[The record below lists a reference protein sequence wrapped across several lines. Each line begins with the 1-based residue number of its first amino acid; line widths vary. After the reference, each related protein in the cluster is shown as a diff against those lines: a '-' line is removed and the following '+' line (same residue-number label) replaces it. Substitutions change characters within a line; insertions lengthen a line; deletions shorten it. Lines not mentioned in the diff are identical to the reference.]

1 MEYYTQL
8 TVLAAT
14 AEASADE
21 GILAALGIDWMLLA
35 IQLVAFLV
43 LVWIL
48 RKFVYP
54 VFIRIIDEREE
65 KIAYL

>member
-48 RKFVYP
+48 RKFV
-54 VFIRIIDEREE
+54 
-65 KIAYL
+65 LLW